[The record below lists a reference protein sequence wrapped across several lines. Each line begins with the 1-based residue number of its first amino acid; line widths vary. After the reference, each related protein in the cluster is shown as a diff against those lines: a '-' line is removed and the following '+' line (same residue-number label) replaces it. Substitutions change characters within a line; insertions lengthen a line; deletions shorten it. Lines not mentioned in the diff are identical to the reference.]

1 MSLDQSTVFT
11 MFVRLLRHSR
21 QILPEAVGS
30 VAEIVRFHLNKA
42 SEKSLPQLTLL
53 YNRALSLLSAPTSL
67 EPFRLSQLLKRVQ
80 FDVLRAMDESDPA
93 IPINQEGY
101 RAIARTQLAQKKT
114 LNEQEWARLKA
125 KSWPPFKQER
135 TGIDVEK
142 GVELGISG
150 AAKALDYMQETG
162 YPTGSWDQRAK
173 IYAGWDI
180 DGSPTIQT
188 RKMMPKMPS
197 LPPQEPV
204 SERAKRS
211 QLYREQLD
219 IWAARIEATRTLEEA
234 WASFLA
240 YESTGLPAAQEVYL
254 AMYKKIH
261 YDEKRRQADSHKQ
274 EDPSMSSDM
283 EQILPG
289 DGREVFP
296 SSESPQERIYVR
308 TPPPSLHA
316 FFNHIIA
323 KGVEL
328 NRDCQIFLIV
338 HAPSLE
344 AGVKAI
350 IESRNE
356 QVRCFMLRS
365 ADDVEMARNV
375 RHRLV
380 LSAIVGLLCRF
391 SHARRVPHLNKSF
404 LQQLKTPSALF
415 GSRLDF
421 DHPMQH
427 VSRLMCLTNP
437 EHRPT
442 WNVILGLFASNQ
454 HFVRQL
460 DDTALDSIRRI
471 VARMKALG
479 LDLDAYGLQSICR
492 AFEHLA
498 ADTTTRTP
506 TRDAAYSQY
515 LRRLF
520 VELFGGSHA
529 DEPLLQSFDTT
540 DPDRV
545 PLPRL
550 LATPGPALLHPYARA
565 LGALGDHEGLLS
577 LAQWMVQ
584 YKPELLDA
592 VGDSGSRDRLMRRT
606 LVAVRFFLEGSA
618 EAPREIVELARGWL
632 EKLEEWGGWQEA
644 EDVEVYARVGARRV
658 QRKKQ

>member
-1 MSLDQSTVFT
+1 

-30 VAEIVRFHLNKA
+30 VAEIVRFHLNQA

-67 EPFRLSQLLKRVQ
+67 EPFRFSQLLKRVQ

-101 RAIARTQLAQKKT
+101 RAIARTQLAQKKMP
-114 LNEQEWARLKA
+114 NEQEWARLKA

-135 TGIDVEK
+135 TGVDVEK

-150 AAKALDYMQETG
+150 AAKALQYMQETG
-162 YPTGSWDQRAK
+162 YPAASWDQRAK

-197 LPPQEPV
+197 APPQEPV
-204 SERAKRS
+204 NERTKQA
-211 QLYREQLD
+211 QLHRVQLD

-240 YESTGLPAAQEVYL
+240 YEDTSLPADQEVYL

-261 YDEKRRQADSHKQ
+261 YDEKRRQAESH
-274 EDPSMSSDM
+274 
-283 EQILPG
+283 EQDETSIALEMDEVLPG
-289 DGREVFP
+289 DGKEVFA

-308 TPPPSLHA
+308 APPPSLHT
-316 FFNHIIA
+316 FFDHLMA
-323 KGVEL
+323 KGFEL
-328 NRDCQIFLIV
+328 NRDCQISLIMY
-338 HAPSLE
+338 APSLE
-344 AGVKAI
+344 AGIKAI
-350 IESRNE
+350 VESRNAH
-356 QVRCFMLRS
+356 VSCFMLRS
-365 ADDVEMARNV
+365 AQDVEIARNG

-391 SHARRVPHLNKSF
+391 RYMKRLPYLNQAF
-404 LQQLKTPSALF
+404 LQQLSLPPALF
-415 GSRLDF
+415 GSRLNF
-421 DHPMQH
+421 DHPMHH
-427 VSRLMCLTNP
+427 VDRLMRLTNST
-437 EHRPT
+437 HRPT
-442 WNVILGLFASNQ
+442 WNIILSLFASNQ

-460 DDTALDSIRRI
+460 DGTALDSIRR
-471 VARMKALG
+471 VVTRMKALG

-492 AFEHLA
+492 ALEHLA
-498 ADTTTRTP
+498 ADPAASSP
-506 TRDAAYSQY
+506 TRNAACSQY

-520 VELFGGSHA
+520 VELFGGTHA
-529 DEPLLQSFDTT
+529 DEPLIQPFDTL
-540 DPDRV
+540 DSDMQQV

-550 LATPGPALLHPYARA
+550 LATPRPALLHPYARA
-565 LGALGDHEGLLS
+565 LGALEDYEGLLS

-592 VGDSGSRDRLMRRT
+592 VGDSASRDRLMRRT
-606 LVAVRFFLEGSA
+606 LVAVRFYLEGSA
-618 EAPREIVELARGWL
+618 EAPREVVELARGWL
-632 EKLEEWGGWQEA
+632 EKLEEWGGWQES
-644 EDVEVYARVGARRV
+644 EDVEVYARVGAGRA